1 MRSDFLLRMVR
12 PTPPPIGVGIA
23 VAVLL
28 VAVETLLLLPLEPL
42 TNPSSLPM
50 IYLLGVVVVSMMWG
64 LPLGF
69 ATSLISLLAFDFFY
83 VPPTLGLSIAN
94 TRDWVTLAVFT
105 GVALTTSALADVS
118 RFRAEQAQ
126 ESDLTAEMAG
136 LLLNT
141 DDVAA
146 ALPAAA
152 QQIAHALDLP
162 GVAIKLEAIPG
173 NGQHSVFPLRD
184 GATSLGTL
192 QAPAEMPKASLRRLQ
207 EKVIPSLESLL
218 RTTRERAAMLDSLN
232 TGREELRLL
241 ADQQTALR
249 RVATLVARG
258 VSLTEVFAA
267 VTAEVSQLLDARYT
281 TLLRYGP
288 DSTVTIVSTNQP
300 ALLSLVHSHWQAND
314 GSIAGLV
321 RRTGSAARMD
331 DEDTASPS
339 ADSRE
344 PGIHAALGLPILV
357 EDRLWGV
364 VTVSSMR
371 TEPLPADAE
380 ERIKGFTDLAATA
393 IANADKRAELIA
405 SRARIVVAADAA
417 RRRIERDLHDGAQQR
432 LVSIGLELRA
442 AETSMTLEQIKA
454 QVSDV
459 ATDLKGVLE
468 NLREISRGIHPAVLA
483 EGGLGPALRSLA
495 RRCAVPVELDMH
507 LDQRL
512 PSGIEVASYYV
523 VSESLTNVVKHAHA
537 SHVRVVAKL
546 QGDSLRL
553 SIRDD
558 GAGGADPDKGS
569 GLMGLI
575 DRVVALGGQMTI
587 TSPAEGGTS
596 LSATIP
602 IGRADPPTPPA
613 PVNAERRTRLPGG
626 R

>member
-28 VAVETLLLLPLEPL
+28 VAAETLLVYPLETL
-42 TNPSSLPM
+42 ANPSSLPM
-50 IYLLGVVVVSMMWG
+50 IYLLGVIVVSMVWG
-64 LPLGF
+64 LALGL
-69 ATSLISLLAFDFFY
+69 ATSLASVLAFDFFFI
-83 VPPTLGLSIAN
+83 PPILGLSISN
-94 TRDWVTLAVFT
+94 TRDWITLAVFT
-105 GVALTTSALADVS
+105 GVALVTSALADLS
-118 RFRAEQAQ
+118 RFRAAQAQ

-146 ALPAAA
+146 VLPAAA

-162 GVAIKLEAIPG
+162 GVAIKLEAIPDDG
-173 NGQHSVFPLRD
+173 RRSAFPLRD

-192 QAPAEMPKASLRRLQ
+192 QVPATTHEMSLRRLR
-207 EKVIPSLESLL
+207 ERVIPSLESLL
-218 RTTRERAAMLDSLN
+218 RVARERAAMVDSLRA
-232 TGREELRLL
+232 GREELRLL
-241 ADQQTALR
+241 ADQQAALR

-258 VSLTEVFAA
+258 VSPTEVFAA
-267 VTAEVSQLLDARYT
+267 VTTEVSQLLDARYT
-281 TLLRYGP
+281 TVLRYEPGC
-288 DSTVTIVSTNQP
+288 TVTIVSTNQP
-300 ALLSLVHSHWQAND
+300 TLMSLVHSRWPAND
-314 GSIAGLV
+314 GNVAGLV
-321 RRTGSAARMD
+321 RRTGRAARIAE
-331 DEDTASPS
+331 EDTANPG
-339 ADSRE
+339 ADSRD
-344 PGIHAALGLPILV
+344 GIRAALGLPIVV

-364 VTVSSMR
+364 VAVSSMR
-371 TEPLPADAE
+371 TEPLPPDAE
-380 ERIKGFTDLAATA
+380 ERIQGFTDLAATA
-393 IANADKRAELIA
+393 VANADKRDELIA

-442 AETSMTLEQIKA
+442 AETAMTLDQVKA

-459 ATDLKGVLE
+459 ATGLKGVLE

-483 EGGLGPALRSLA
+483 QGGLGPALRSLA
-495 RRCAVPVELDMH
+495 RRCTVPVELDMH
-507 LDQRL
+507 IDRRL
-512 PSGIEVASYYV
+512 PSGVEVAAYYV

-537 SHVRVVAKL
+537 SRVRIAAKL
-546 QGDSLRL
+546 HGETLQLL
-553 SIRDD
+553 IRDN
-558 GAGGADPDKGS
+558 GAGGANPDKGS

-587 TSPAEGGTS
+587 TSPADGGTS

-602 IGRADPPTPPA
+602 IGHADPSAPPA
-613 PVNAERRTRLPGG
+613 TAGVEGAPSRPAG